1 MFDLG
6 KGSLEIGVV
15 IFGWGVDPKTNT
27 KFWRVR
33 NSYGDKWGM
42 SGNFL
47 VRRGENDFG
56 IESETTA
63 YDVVRCQPGNGSQ
76 CIAQQP

>member
-1 MFDLG
+1 
-6 KGSLEIGVV
+6 
-15 IFGWGVDPKTNT
+15 
-27 KFWRVR
+27 VR
-33 NSYGDKWGM
+33 NSYGPKWGM

-63 YDVVRCQPGNGSQ
+63 YDGVLCSKSD
-76 CIAQQP
+76 